1 MAAEYITIHPDNP
14 QRRLIVQAAKIL
26 KAGGVGVIPTDS
38 AYALCCMLEQKNA
51 MERIAHI
58 RQISKTHNFTLLTR
72 DLSELSLYARV
83 DNKIF
88 RLIKNNVPGA
98 YTFILQATKEVP
110 RRLMNEKRRT
120 IGLRVP
126 DNEIVRALT
135 GELNAPL
142 MSCTLI
148 LPEEEEAESD
158 PVTIHDKLAKLVDVI
173 IDGGVV
179 EPRPTTVIR
188 FDENSDPIVRRVG
201 AGDPKPFE
209 LN

>member
-1 MAAEYITIHPDNP
+1 
-14 QRRLIVQAAKIL
+14 
-26 KAGGVGVIPTDS
+26 
-38 AYALCCMLEQKNA
+38 
-51 MERIAHI
+51 
-58 RQISKTHNFTLLTR
+58 
-72 DLSELSLYARV
+72 
-83 DNKIF
+83 
-88 RLIKNNVPGA
+88 
-98 YTFILQATKEVP
+98 
-110 RRLMNEKRRT
+110 MNEKRRT